1 MDKQKYH
8 NRLKIVQDYVF
19 DKGLSKILFNKMVIK
34 AESDSEYMEKF
45 LLWLSGKE
53 STVFF
58 RDELASVFEK
68 DKFITNSKSYCAYY
82 AAWVSI
88 DSASLKIRGVK

>member
-1 MDKQKYH
+1 MNKQKYH

-19 DKGLSKILFNKMVIK
+19 NKGSSKILFNKMKIR

-58 RDELASVFEK
+58 RDELASVFENH
-68 DKFITNSKSYCAYY
+68 KFITNSKSYCAFS
-82 AAWVSI
+82 AAWMSI
-88 DSASLKIRGVK
+88 DSASLKFKGVK